1 MINNREKGATS
12 DFDDFQI
19 CYRVQHFVHFS
30 YSHNWQSFLV
40 FELKSPIITKKESL
54 DNCVVVIPPP
64 PPLGIGS
71 PPRNMNLDDQPQSIS
86 VIRSNARYRRDKFRM
101 YQLKNETFL
110 FLTFFK
116 LNFY

>member
-64 PPLGIGS
+64 TGNRFPS
-71 PPRNMNLDDQPQSIS
+71 TQHEPRRPATVD
-86 VIRSNARYRRDKFRM
+86 
-101 YQLKNETFL
+101 
-110 FLTFFK
+110 
-116 LNFY
+116 